1 MTRDKLE
8 NKCQGGTNVLQKL
21 RNWLSR
27 RPTDERGFTLV
38 ELLMVMVII
47 GVLAALGF
55 TGYNALQNRAAK
67 AQADVYWRDLNTAAR
82 MYEVE
87 KGQFPD
93 QNQINDLL
101 TAGYLDNT
109 VEPWNGQGDVSV
121 HLNQTGKFVC
131 VKVGTQVAGPTNC
144 PEPEEDAE
152 GSWNAIPTPTP

>member
-38 ELLMVMVII
+38 ELLMVMVIL

-87 KGQFPD
+87 EGQFPA
-93 QNQINDLL
+93 QINVLL
-101 TAGYLDNT
+101 TARYLDTT
-109 VEPWNGQGDVSV
+109 VEPWNGQGGVSV
-121 HLNQTGKFVC
+121 HLNDAGKFVC
-131 VKVGTQVAGPTNC
+131 VK
-144 PEPEEDAE
+144 
-152 GSWNAIPTPTP
+152 

>member
-1 MTRDKLE
+1 M
-8 NKCQGGTNVLQKL
+8 LQKL

-87 KGQFPD
+87 QGEFPEE
-93 QNQINDLL
+93 ISDLL
-101 TAGYLDNT
+101 DEGYLDKD
-109 VEPWNGQGDVSV
+109 VEPWNGQSGVSV
-121 HLNQTGKFVC
+121 YFNEASKFVC
-131 VKVGTQVAGPTNC
+131 VKVGTQVAGPSGC
-144 PEPEEDAE
+144 PDPDAGGWE
-152 GSWNAIPTPTP
+152 NI

>member
-21 RNWLSR
+21 RKWMSPR
-27 RPTDERGFTLV
+27 VKGERGFTLV

-87 KGQFPD
+87 KGEFPE
-93 QNQINDLL
+93 NISALL
-101 TAGYLDNT
+101 GADYLDT
-109 VEPWNGQGDVSV
+109 AVEPWNGQRSDVLV
-121 HLNQTGKFVC
+121 HPNKSGKFVC

-144 PEPEEDAE
+144 PPENDQ
-152 GSWNAIPTPTP
+152 GSWNAIP